1 MAEEGVFSLKQRY
14 PTMDIERT
22 FGIPQDVLVEIFG
35 ENDIKI
41 QVPDINSFLNPEDV
55 GTPKFEQDKLLLQ
68 QLINNIR
75 SQKGLTEKPIETYSD
90 AELAEIK
97 QLKEFQAAVEQEKAY
112 IQDPLREKNK
122 AWREKLEA
130 DKRNWSTFITGKGTE
145 DQKGIIGKSGEFIKG
160 DMSVDEALNFF
171 GDSFMGIQNT
181 TMKFYPEVNKQNV
194 TIGGDFLSLLPLY
207 FLDRKKLLKG
217 FLDPKSNPVA
227 AGEVAAFA
235 GAGAYTAATA
245 YDGINS
251 IIRELEGLPDPE
263 LSNDPRVENLIH
275 SRNAM
280 IFSGG
285 AAALDPVFRM
295 MIGLTRWTYGVQKGS
310 NAEYLAQL
318 AIQQKIPFGI
328 ANVTDRSWA
337 KWFGRVVGVF
347 PLIGTDLRANRAN
360 IMWYSDKRVMETL
373 NELAPMATV
382 MDAGALLTDA
392 AQQKFNQWSRLNTQL
407 YDDFFARAKA
417 LDDSIPIVTDTY
429 GRNIKQG
436 YIPTFRVKQLAKNYV
451 DDLGRG
457 KIDLEF
463 NPNSGVQQLGGFE
476 DLSNFENFLLSM
488 SNLPEYLN
496 AVQFRSLQ
504 KQFNQKWGEYAS
516 KYGVKQ
522 VDDIATQSRH
532 FKKALEQGFN
542 DVNEWRVITGQGGEP
557 DPVIL
562 EQMNQVKNS
571 LIRANRVFGFGAN
584 TYKSPMAKQFQNVDQ
599 NMFVQGGLPMEG
611 WIYDDQLARS
621 IFDTFYSNPS
631 AKALNDLSA
640 IVKRNKA
647 DPSKDPINVS
657 ARAFMSQ
664 LWENSSNA
672 VAYNRKTGSVE
683 LGKADLTQRVNIA
696 GGGEFG
702 ISFNPKDIVTVNV
715 FDPAKFRA
723 NLKLDTQQGQD
734 FMNALWAQTMKGEG
748 KTLGKQ
754 GAESAIQNLNQL
766 LKIAE
771 IGYANKI
778 AETSQFVA
786 RRAGLAGFSGITGAF
801 LATGAGMSPL
811 TGLGIA
817 LLAKKQ
823 GQILSNP
830 QYLEWMV
837 KGIDDSL
844 ETKIRRANITK
855 LARVLLD
862 DPDNEKV
869 QGLDFDDP
877 EAVMQYM
884 FTNEFTTSSQPEA
897 DVDKTFAPNFPQ
909 DNPPDMGPVE
919 AGGVENFQKTSSNN
933 MSNEL
938 ITKPKT
944 NFAASNVSN
953 PFRPVGGSMSPAK
966 RAALASGDLYGAIA
980 TAKRGGTINKQGIMY
995 FAGRRRP

>member
-22 FGIPQDVLVEIFG
+22 FGLPQDVLVKIFG

-41 QVPDINSFLNPEDV
+41 QVPDVNNFLNPQDG
-55 GTPKFEQDKLLLQ
+55 GTQKFEQDRLLLE
-68 QLINNIR
+68 QLVNNIR
-75 SQKGLTEKPIETYSD
+75 IQEGLLEKPIETYTD

-97 QLKEFQAAVEQEKAY
+97 QLNEFDAAVEQEKAY

-130 DKRNWSTFITGKGTE
+130 DKRNWATFAPK
-145 DQKGIIGKSGEFIKG
+145 IIGGSGRDDFKFG
-160 DMSVDEALNFF
+160 VDEVLNYF

-181 TMKFYPEVNKQNV
+181 TMRLYPEVNKQNV
-194 TIGGDFLSLLPLY
+194 TIGGDLLSLLPLY

-217 FLDPKSNPVA
+217 FMDPKKNPVA

-235 GAGAYTAATA
+235 GVGAYTAATA

-285 AAALDPVFRM
+285 AAALDPVFKM
-295 MIGLTRWTYGVQKGS
+295 MKGLARWTYGVQKGS

-318 AIQQKIPFGI
+318 AIEQKVPFGI
-328 ANVTDRSWA
+328 QNVTDRSWA

-360 IMWYSDKRVMETL
+360 IMWYSDKRVMEPL

-382 MDAGALLTDA
+382 MDAEALLTDA

-407 YDDFFARAKA
+407 YDDFFTRAKA
-417 LDDSIPIVTDTY
+417 LDDSIPLGTNRFGNSV
-429 GRNIKQG
+429 KQG

-457 KIDLEF
+457 KIDLEY
-463 NPNSGVQQLGGFE
+463 NANSNVQQLGGFE

-571 LIRANRVFGFGAN
+571 LIRANRVFGYGAN

-621 IFDTFYSNPS
+621 IFDTFYNNPS
-631 AKALNDLSA
+631 RTALEDLSKL
-640 IVKRNKA
+640 VKRNKA
-647 DPSKDPINVS
+647 DPNKDPINVA
-657 ARAFMSQ
+657 ARAYMSQ
-664 LWENSSNA
+664 IWENSSEA
-672 VAYNRKTGSVE
+672 IAYNRKTGSIE
-683 LGKADLTQRVNIA
+683 LGKADLSKRVDIPE
-696 GGGEFG
+696 GGEFG
-702 ISFNPKDIVTVNV
+702 ISFNMKDIFTINV
-715 FDPAKFRA
+715 FNPAKFRS

-734 FMNALWAQTMKGEG
+734 FMNELWAQTMAAEG
-748 KTLGKQ
+748 KTLGKKDSSY
-754 GAESAIQNLNQL
+754 ALQNLQSL

-771 IGYANKI
+771 IGYATKI

-801 LATGAGMSPL
+801 IATSAGVSPL

-817 LLAKKQ
+817 LLAKHQ
-823 GQILSNP
+823 GKILSNP

-844 ETKIRRANITK
+844 ETKIRRANMTK
-855 LARVLLD
+855 LARVIFD

-884 FTNEFTTSSQPEA
+884 FTNEFTRSSQPEA

-980 TAKRGGTINKQGIMY
+980 TAKKGGSINKQGIMY

>member
-1 MAEEGVFSLKQRY
+1 MAEGVFSLKQRY
-14 PTMDIERT
+14 PGIDIERT
-22 FGIPQDVLVEIFG
+22 FGISPNILMEVFG

-41 QVPDINSFLNPEDV
+41 QVPDIDNFLNPEQV
-55 GTPKFEQDKLLLQ
+55 GTPKFESDKLLLQ

-75 SQKGLTEKPIETYSD
+75 KQNGITEKPLESYTE
-90 AELAEIK
+90 AELNEIRN
-97 QLKEFQAAVEQEKAY
+97 LKEFQAAVEQEKAY
-112 IQDPLREKNK
+112 IKDPLREKNK
-122 AWREKLEA
+122 AWREKLDA
-130 DKRNWSTFITGKGTE
+130 DKRNWTTILTGKGRD
-145 DQKGIIGKSGEFIKG
+145 DQKGIVGT
-160 DMSVDEALNFF
+160 SVDVLTGASNPDEVLNLF
-171 GDSFMGIQNT
+171 GDSFMGIANT
-181 TMKFYPEVNKQNV
+181 TMRFAPEVNKQNV

-207 FLDRKKLLKG
+207 FLDRQKLLKG
-217 FLDPKSNPVA
+217 FMNPKSNPIA
-227 AGEVAAFA
+227 AGEVATFA

-245 YDGINS
+245 YDGLNS

-263 LSNDPRVENLIH
+263 LSSDPRVENLLH
-275 SRNAM
+275 ARNAM

-285 AAALDPVFRM
+285 AAALDPVFKM
-295 MIGLTRWTYGVQKGS
+295 MKGLARWTYGVQKGS

-318 AIQQKIPFGI
+318 AIQQKVPFGI

-392 AQQKFNQWSRLNTQL
+392 AQQKFNQWSRLNTAL
-407 YDDFFARAKA
+407 YDDFFAKAKA
-417 LDDSIPIVTDTY
+417 LDDAIPLGVNTY
-429 GRNIKQG
+429 GNSVKQG
-436 YIPTFRVKQLAKNYV
+436 YIPTFRVKQLAKNYI

-457 KIDLEF
+457 KIELEYS
-463 NPNSGVQQLGGFE
+463 PNVPLSQLGGFE
-476 DLSNFENFLLSM
+476 DLSKFENLLLSM
-488 SNLPEYLN
+488 GNLPEYLN
-496 AVQFRSLQ
+496 AMQFRSLQ
-504 KQFNQKWGEYAS
+504 KQFNQAWGEYAN
-516 KYGVKQ
+516 KFGVKQ
-522 VDDIATQSRH
+522 VDDIATQARH

-542 DVNEWRVITGQGGEP
+542 DVNEWRIITGQGGEP
-557 DPVIL
+557 DPVLL

-571 LIRANRVFGFGAN
+571 LLRANKVFGFGAN

-599 NMFVQGGLPMEG
+599 NMFVQGALPMEG
-611 WIYDDQLARS
+611 WIYDDQLASS
-621 IFDTFYSNPS
+621 IFDTFFANPS
-631 AKALNDLSA
+631 AKALDDLA
-640 IVKRNKA
+640 AVVKRNKEN
-647 DPSKDPINVS
+647 PTKDPINVA
-657 ARAFMSQ
+657 ARAYMSQ

-715 FDPAKFRA
+715 FDPAKFRS

-734 FMNALWAQTMKGEG
+734 FMNALWSQTMAAEG
-748 KTLGKQ
+748 KTLGKK
-754 GAESAIQNLNQL
+754 GSEAALQNLQSL

-817 LLAKKQ
+817 LLAKHQ
-823 GQILSNP
+823 GKILSSP
-830 QYLEWMV
+830 QYLEWIV
-837 KGIDDSL
+837 STVDDTMSN
-844 ETKIRRANITK
+844 KIRRANAAK

-862 DPDNEKV
+862 DPDNESV
-869 QGLDFDDP
+869 QGLDFEDP
-877 EAVMQYM
+877 EAVMQYI
-884 FTNEFTTSSQPEA
+884 FTNEFNPSSEPEG
-897 DVDKTFAPNFPQ
+897 DVDKTFEPMFPQ
-909 DNPPDMGPVE
+909 ENAPDMGPVE
-919 AGGVENFQKTSSNN
+919 AGGVEQFQKTSSNN

-938 ITKPKT
+938 VTKPKT
-944 NFAASNVSN
+944 NFVASNVSS
-953 PFRPVGGSMSPAK
+953 PFRKVGGGTFSPEK
-966 RAALASGDLYGAIA
+966 RAALAGGNLYEAIA
-980 TAKRGGTINKQGIMY
+980 TAKRGGSIKKQGIMY
-995 FAGRRRP
+995 FSGRRRP